1 VSEPFTVTP
10 RTTVKRLPERGSHD
24 RDLVHAVL
32 DEALIC
38 HVGFVVDGAPR
49 VIPTIHA
56 RSGDM
61 LFLHGSPASAMLRT
75 LKDGV
80 EVCVTV
86 TLLDALVMA
95 RSAFHHSM
103 NYRSVVVM
111 GKAHAVTE
119 PGDKRVA
126 LDALVDHVAAGRAAE
141 SRPPSDHEL
150 RSTLLLALP
159 LDEASAKTRTGPPVD
174 DDEDMDF
181 PVWAG
186 LIPLRTVA
194 GAPVP
199 DPLLRGREASPVI
212 TAWARPEVSP
222 GAAR

>member
-111 GKAHAVTE
+111 GRAYAVTE
-119 PGDKRVA
+119 PDEKRAA
-126 LDALVDHVAAGRAAE
+126 LDTLVDHVAAGRVAE

-212 TAWARPEVSP
+212 TAWARP
-222 GAAR
+222 

>member
-1 VSEPFTVTP
+1 VSEAFSATP

-24 RDLVHAVL
+24 RNLVHEVL

-38 HVGFVVDGAPR
+38 HVGFVVDGTPR

-56 RSGDM
+56 RSGDT
-61 LFLHGSPASAMLRT
+61 LFLHGSPASAMLRN
-75 LKDGV
+75 LKGGV

-111 GKAHAVTE
+111 GRAHAVTE
-119 PGDKRVA
+119 PDAKRIA

-141 SRPPSDHEL
+141 SRAPSDHEL
-150 RSTLLLALP
+150 RSTLVLALP
-159 LDEASAKTRTGPPVD
+159 LEEVSAKVRNGPPVD
-174 DDEDMDF
+174 DDEDLDF

-194 GAPVP
+194 GAPVA
-199 DPLLRGREASPVI
+199 DPLLRGQEPSPVV
-212 TAWARPEVSP
+212 TAWGRPTGE
-222 GAAR
+222 R